1 MEKHPW
7 FLDLDESVLPRWE
20 GKALDGCKAEG
31 GGCIRGQGRV
41 GPMRLWR
48 AVHNQ
53 NAGEV
58 RRLVEQGDSPNEVE
72 AAGNTPLHAAA
83 YQGWVEGI
91 ELLLQLGAK
100 GPQRACSEKEYF
112 GVNRGAFDW
121 QELSHCLEGGNKTT
135 RIQSRCVPFVQI
147 NASNNAGDTPYHTA
161 LYMGNEEAML
171 ALEKVR
177 KACAG
182 VPRGCLTGSENVW
195 VQIRAKSTALRA
207 GASKA
212 AGKVLVQEHVPK
224 VKVSIHAS
232 REGICLPLHVPKD
245 IVISHKG
252 PCKKGKQFLKGTRK
266 KERLGFLEKF
276 RAP

>member
-7 FLDLDESVLPRWE
+7 FLDLDESVLPRWDR
-20 GKALDGCKAEG
+20 KALEGCKPEG

-48 AVHNQ
+48 AVN
-53 NAGEV
+53 NRKAEEV

-91 ELLLQLGAK
+91 DLLLQLGAK
-100 GPQRACSEKEYF
+100 
-112 GVNRGAFDW
+112 V
-121 QELSHCLEGGNKTT
+121 
-135 RIQSRCVPFVQI
+135 

-171 ALEKVR
+171 ALEK
-177 KACAG
+177 
-182 VPRGCLTGSENVW
+182 
-195 VQIRAKSTALRA
+195 A

-212 AGKVLVQEHVPK
+212 SGKVLVQEHVPK
-224 VKVSIHAS
+224 VKEFYQKECWSHHP
-232 REGICLPLHVPKD
+232 LPYSDFVEY
-245 IVISHKG
+245 
-252 PCKKGKQFLKGTRK
+252 K
-266 KERLGFLEKF
+266 KEERKALEKARQF
-276 RAP
+276 VIRD